1 MARFE
6 LRSYPVP
13 NSFSPQAIIGDR
25 KASRRHNFLGQ
36 RPPTVPVGDARA
48 RAIGTSIMG
57 VAENLQAAV
66 MEVIENELGPVSRG
80 RAYEIPVLGET
91 MSSGE
96 ILTQVL
102 LDLGALDAVAF
113 RLERGAA
120 QPYIPPE
127 ARPIL
132 EGVHAAVLGKKN
144 SIPAGSQEPISPGN
158 RGISGDHTD
167 RLAGSVMAM
176 AGDIERMVVEAEGPG
191 VAVREPGEASA
202 SVVRVIA
209 GIAVVAVLGYGL
221 YALFGGD

>member
-1 MARFE
+1 MRTH
-6 LRSYPVP
+6 YPIP
-13 NSFSPQAIIGDR
+13 NFSSPQAIIGDR

-36 RPPTVPVGDARA
+36 RSAPPPVGDARA

-66 MEVIENELGPVSRG
+66 QEVVENELGPVLRG
-80 RAYEIPVLGET
+80 APHEIPVLGET

-113 RLERGAA
+113 RLERGASA
-120 QPYIPPE
+120 PYIPSE

-132 EGVHAAVLGKKN
+132 EGVHATVLGKKN
-144 SIPAGSQEPISPGN
+144 SIPAGSQEPIAPVN

-167 RLAGSVMAM
+167 RLAGPVMAM
-176 AGDIERMVVEAEGPG
+176 AADIERMVVEAEGPG
-191 VAVREPGEASA
+191 VSVREPGEDSA

-221 YALFGGD
+221 YALFGGE